1 MEILDQKELKETWD
15 IKDLM
20 EQMER
25 EDKKVIVVANRMIPL
40 TCYDVSVG
48 DKGDNGQRGDSG
60 DRGPR
65 GLMGKMYLHVYCT
78 HSIKSHY
85 IYHLKLK
92 SLVDCCCSLLVILS
106 FQ

>member
-1 MEILDQKELKETWD
+1 MEE
-15 IKDLM
+15 
-20 EQMER
+20 MER
-25 EDKKVIVVANRMIPL
+25 EDKKVIIVANRMIPL

-92 SLVDCCCSLLVILS
+92 SLVDCCCSLLVIFS